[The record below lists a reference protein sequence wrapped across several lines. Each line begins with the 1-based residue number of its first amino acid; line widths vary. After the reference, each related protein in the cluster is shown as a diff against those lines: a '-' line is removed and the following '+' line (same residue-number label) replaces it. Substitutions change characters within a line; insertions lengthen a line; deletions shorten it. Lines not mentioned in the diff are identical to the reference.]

1 MSRNIFIEMAHHPQV
16 ILDTM
21 DQIQLEMAQMQQ
33 GADRG
38 KRTRRMGC
46 GGAFAL
52 LAAGALLFGLDIVLG
67 YGVLCTALGLI
78 LGAMAVLLFFVALL
92 AARTP
97 RVLKRYAAQQQ
108 QFEAAYQILYA
119 LRDDTGRKGRVVGW
133 LDLSGPR
140 QPEKKVRT
148 GRTRSGKP
156 KVYYRDPWFQVKIKL
171 ADGNL
176 LRLALVDKVKQKS
189 GYVVGHYTQIKA
201 KLVPNPDLYPM
212 MSLLSRPIPLQG
224 ATLSDEDGVIV
235 FTSMV
240 RPAKLSPREILESL
254 WLIYRHLEPVG
265 PGPTLGAQ
273 NVGMDGGLR

>member
-21 DQIQLEMAQMQQ
+21 DQIQLDMAQMQQ
-33 GADRG
+33 GTARG

-46 GGAFAL
+46 IGAFVL
-52 LAAGALLFGLDIVLG
+52 LAAGALLFFLDSVLG
-67 YGVLCTALGLI
+67 YGILCMAVGITLGV
-78 LGAMAVLLFFVALL
+78 MAVLLFFAALM

-97 RVLKRYAAQQQ
+97 RLLKQYDTQRQ
-108 QFEAAYQILYA
+108 QFDAAYQILYA

-148 GRTRSGKP
+148 GWTRSGKP

-212 MSLLSRPIPLQG
+212 MSLLSRPIPLSG
-224 ATLSDEDGVIV
+224 ATLADEDGAIAL
-235 FTSMV
+235 TSTV

-265 PGPTLGAQ
+265 PGPTLGVQ
-273 NVGMDGGLR
+273 NAGMDGGPR